1 MLDLLEPWVQR
12 WRKEHPRGTLPP
24 RLFTVGRLD
33 VATVGLLFV
42 TNDGATPL
50 PSRATTPIPPH
61 RVESRRKSTSAY
73 ALRMQKP
80 GWSAAGH
87 NWRSRSC
94 TRPLKV
100 QSQCK
105 SCSGNM
111 SDAGPVVRAAGQWAQ
126 QVMHPASGLTKEYV
140 ATVDKPATRRQLELV
155 AAGCEVDGVMVQVRS
170 HRSLQRRLRKD
181 GSMWPRI

>member
-1 MLDLLEPWVQR
+1 MRQGYACTSAAGEGEGGGGKLVLDLLEPWVQR

-73 ALRMQKP
+73 TLRMQ
-80 GWSAAGH
+80 H
-87 NWRSRSC
+87 
-94 TRPLKV
+94 
-100 QSQCK
+100 
-105 SCSGNM
+105 
-111 SDAGPVVRAAGQWAQ
+111 DALRCCGD
-126 QVMHPASGLTKEYV
+126 EN
-140 ATVDKPATRRQLELV
+140 
-155 AAGCEVDGVMVQVRS
+155 
-170 HRSLQRRLRKD
+170 RL
-181 GSMWPRI
+181 